1 MRILLGNDDG
11 IDAPGLDVLARAARG
26 LSDDVWIV
34 APDRKWTAA
43 SHQLSFDR
51 TLELVRRSDCV
62 YSCTGAPADAVV
74 AAMTVLFDGRAKP
87 DLVLAGVND
96 GLNVGEDIAYSGT
109 LAVAREASFWGIPSI
124 TLSRQKGA
132 PAGEGDAEA
141 LSTLIDGLWAAKSHW
156 WAQGRYLSINLP
168 ALLPAP
174 LAQARPG
181 RDKIASAVEIIERGE
196 QQRVRF
202 RLLRG
207 RPGTSHASD
216 ENNLVAAGNIALVC
230 YAWDAAVQLPA
241 GAFDRLIEPAQ
252 PPDGAT

>member
-11 IDAPGLDVLARAARG
+11 IDAPGLDVLARAARR
-26 LSDDVWIV
+26 LCDDVWIV

-51 TLELVRRSDCV
+51 TLELVRLSDRV

-74 AAMTVLFDGRAKP
+74 AAMTVLFDGGAKP
-87 DLVLAGVND
+87 DLVLAGIND

-124 TLSRQKGA
+124 ALSRPKGA
-132 PAGEGDAEA
+132 PPAEVDAEA

-156 WAQGRYLSINLP
+156 WAQGRYLSVNLP
-168 ALLPAP
+168 AVLPAP

-181 RDKIASAVEIIERGE
+181 RDKIASAVEIVERE
-196 QQRVRF
+196 HERVRF
-202 RLLRG
+202 RLQRA

-216 ENNLVAAGNIALVC
+216 ENSLVAAGHIAIVC

-241 GAFDRLIEPAQ
+241 GAFDRLIEPAR
-252 PPDGAT
+252 PPDGAA

>member
-11 IDAPGLDVLARAARG
+11 IDASGLDFLAQAARR

-51 TLELVRRSDCV
+51 TIELVCRSDRV

-74 AAMTVLFDGRAKP
+74 AAMTILFDHDTQP

-96 GLNVGEDIAYSGT
+96 GLNVGEDVAYSGT

-124 TLSRQKGA
+124 ALSRPKGA
-132 PAGEGDAEA
+132 PAGEMDADA
-141 LSTLIDGLWAAKSHW
+141 LSTLIAGLWAAKSHW
-156 WAQGRYLSINLP
+156 WAQGRYLSVNLP
-168 ALLPAP
+168 VALPAP

-181 RDKIASAVEIIERGE
+181 RDKIASTVEIVEREE
-196 QQRVRF
+196 QKRVRF
-202 RLLRG
+202 RLRRR
-207 RPGTSHASD
+207 RPGTSHAGD
-216 ENNLVAAGNIALVC
+216 ENSLIASGRIALVC

-241 GAFDRLIEPAQ
+241 GAFDRLAEAARSS
-252 PPDGAT
+252 DGTA